1 MIRPAARRVC
11 PPDAPTVPTGA
22 ARGEQRI
29 PMDEL
34 VDRQDV
40 YGCDA
45 LAWTP
50 LADDRADAARAQM
63 AELH

>member
-1 MIRPAARRVC
+1 MPGQTPPLSRR
-11 PPDAPTVPTGA
+11 GA
-22 ARGEQRI
+22 SGEKRT

-40 YGCDA
+40 YGYDA
-45 LAWTP
+45 LARAL
-50 LADDRADAARAQM
+50 LANDRADAARAQM